1 MPDIKDFEMLHDIA
15 TSETGHEKEAAGVG
29 SALGKGKKVLWRV
42 AEGGAEP
49 VAKLWEAGVK
59 ASPAVALTAIG
70 VKGYQKGKEK
80 LRRHQLM
87 KRIREARKQQA
98 KYGSLWSSL
107 KGIPG
112 VASKAI
118 EAVPPETKRLM
129 LTAAAIP
136 AIGGAGG
143 IMLEGVRR
151 LYYAARKSMDFNRMM
166 EANPSLK
173 DRNPKQLRMTFNA
186 IHRLNPQFASEP
198 IVAGTV
204 VRRAMDAATM
214 EGSPAIDPSTATLL
228 AKGYGGGVSPT
239 QTAEHALRLGLGGA
253 AAQTGREIARAP
265 EDGSGAEKGLP
276 GQRFAAIPVYRMH
289 E

>member
-15 TSETGHEKEAAGVG
+15 TSGIGHEKEAAGVG
-29 SALGKGKKVLWRV
+29 RSLGKSKELLWRL
-42 AEGGAEP
+42 AEGGEKP
-49 VAKLWEAGVK
+49 VGKLWVAGVK
-59 ASPAVALTAIG
+59 SSPAVALTALG

-80 LRRHQLM
+80 LKRHQLM
-87 KRIREARKQQA
+87 KRIREAQKQQM
-98 KYGSLWSSL
+98 KYGSVWSAL
-107 KGIPG
+107 KGAPRAVG
-112 VASKAI
+112 EAI

-136 AIGGAGG
+136 VIGGAGG
-143 IMLEGVRR
+143 VMLEGVRR

-166 EANPSLK
+166 DANPSLK
-173 DRNPKQLRMTFNA
+173 DRDPKQLRMTFNA

-228 AKGYGGGVSPT
+228 ARGYGGSVSPA
-239 QTAEHALRLGLGGA
+239 QTAEHALRIGLGGV
-253 AAQTGREIARAP
+253 AAQAGKEIVKAP
-265 EDGSGAEKGLP
+265 EGEAGSGQEFSGS
-276 GQRFAAIPVYRMH
+276 RYAAIPVYRM